1 VDCGLKNNPK
11 MKVLIIED
19 EKPAAEKLERH
30 LKKYDPTI
38 EVADKISSVEK
49 AVNWL
54 GDDQNYVDLIF
65 MDVQLTD
72 GLSFDIFKKAL
83 VQKPVIFTTAF
94 NEYAIEAFKGN
105 GIDYLLKPITYEALA
120 GSLQKLDNL
129 RRSLGA
135 SAPAPL
141 SNLEQAL
148 HLLQKKNYKNRFMV
162 RTGEH
167 IHSIP
172 AADIILFYAED
183 RNVFLQAD
191 NRKKYIIDYK
201 MEELEDILDPALFFR
216 VNRTFIV
223 SINAIRDVIVY
234 SNSRLLIRLQF
245 DFDKEIVVSRE
256 RVQEFKDWFNGL
268 G

>member
-1 VDCGLKNNPK
+1 

-30 LKKYDPTI
+30 IKKYDPTI

-49 AVNWL
+49 AVAWL
-54 GDDQNYVDLIF
+54 GDTQNYVDLIF

-72 GLSFDIFKKAL
+72 GLSFDIFKKTL

-129 RRSLGA
+129 RRNLGA
-135 SAPAPL
+135 APAAL
-141 SNLEQAL
+141 TNLEQAL
-148 HLLQKKNYKNRFMV
+148 QLLQKKNYKNRFMV

-172 AADIILFYAED
+172 AADILLFYAED
-183 RNVFLQAD
+183 RNVFLLAD

-223 SINAIRDVIVY
+223 CINSIRDVIVY
-234 SNSRLLIRLQF
+234 SNSRLLIRLQS

-268 G
+268 E

>member
-1 VDCGLKNNPK
+1 

-38 EVADKISSVEK
+38 EVTDKISSVEK
-49 AVNWL
+49 AVAWL
-54 GDDQNYVDLIF
+54 GDSQNYVDLIF

-72 GLSFDIFKKAL
+72 GLSFDIFKKTL

-135 SAPAPL
+135 PTPL
-141 SNLEQAL
+141 GNLEQAL
-148 HLLQKKNYKNRFMV
+148 QLLQKKNYKNRFMV

-172 AADIILFYAED
+172 ATDIVLFYAED
-183 RNVFLQAD
+183 RNVFLLAD
-191 NRKKYIIDYK
+191 KRKKYIIDYK

-223 SINAIRDVIVY
+223 SINSIRDVIVY
-234 SNSRLLIRLQF
+234 SNSRLLIRLQL

>member
-1 VDCGLKNNPK
+1 

-30 LKKYDPTI
+30 IKKYDPTI

-49 AVNWL
+49 AVAWL
-54 GDDQNYVDLIF
+54 GDSHNYVDLIF

-72 GLSFDIFKKAL
+72 GLSFDIFKKTL

-129 RRSLGA
+129 RRNLA
-135 SAPAPL
+135 AAPAPL
-141 SNLEQAL
+141 TNLEQAL
-148 HLLQKKNYKNRFMV
+148 QLLQKKTYKNRFMV

-172 AADIILFYAED
+172 ATDIILFYAED
-183 RNVFLQAD
+183 RNVFLLAD
-191 NRKKYIIDYK
+191 KRKKYIIDYK

-223 SINAIRDVIVY
+223 SINSIRDVIVY
-234 SNSRLLIRLQF
+234 SNSRLLIRLQC

>member
-1 VDCGLKNNPK
+1 

-30 LKKYDPTI
+30 IKKYDPTI

-49 AVNWL
+49 AVTWL
-54 GDDQNYVDLIF
+54 GNSQNYVDLIF

-72 GLSFDIFKKAL
+72 GLSFDIFKQTL

-120 GSLQKLDNL
+120 GSLQKLDTL
-129 RRSLGA
+129 RRSLGV

-141 SNLEQAL
+141 TNLEQAL
-148 HLLQKKNYKNRFMV
+148 QWLQKKNYKNRFMV

-172 AADIILFYAED
+172 ATDIILFYAED
-183 RNVFLQAD
+183 RNVFLLAEQ
-191 NRKKYIIDYK
+191 RKKYIIDYK

-216 VNRTFIV
+216 VNRTFIA
-223 SINAIRDVIVY
+223 SINSIRDVIVY
-234 SNSRLLIRLQF
+234 SNSRLLIRLRV

-256 RVQEFKDWFNGL
+256 RVQEFKDWFNGQ

>member
-1 VDCGLKNNPK
+1 

-30 LKKYDPTI
+30 IKKYDPTI
-38 EVADKISSVEK
+38 EVADKIPSVAK
-49 AVNWL
+49 AVSWL
-54 GDDQNYVDLIF
+54 GNTRNYVDLIF

-72 GLSFDIFKKAL
+72 GLSFEIFKKTL

-120 GSLQKLDNL
+120 GSLQKLDSL
-129 RRSLGA
+129 RRSLGGA
-135 SAPAPL
+135 APAPL
-141 SNLEQAL
+141 PNLEQAL
-148 HLLQKKNYKNRFMV
+148 QWLQKKNFKTRFMV

-172 AADIILFYAED
+172 AADILLFYAED
-183 RNVFLQAD
+183 RNVFLLAG

-201 MEELEDILDPALFFR
+201 MEELEDILDPAFFFR
-216 VNRTFIV
+216 VNRTFIAG
-223 SINAIRDVIVY
+223 INSIRDVIVY
-234 SNSRLLIRLQF
+234 SNSRLLVRLQA

-268 G
+268 A

>member
-1 VDCGLKNNPK
+1 

-38 EVADKISSVEK
+38 EVADKIASVEK
-49 AVNWL
+49 AVAWL
-54 GDDQNYVDLIF
+54 GNAQNGVDLIF

-94 NEYAIEAFKGN
+94 NEYAIEAFNGN
-105 GIDYLLKPITYEALA
+105 GIDYLLKPITYEAVA
-120 GSLQKLDNL
+120 GSLQKLDTLRKNL
-129 RRSLGA
+129 GP
-135 SAPAPL
+135 APASPL
-141 SNLEQAL
+141 AHLEQAL
-148 HLLQKKNYKNRFMV
+148 QLLQKKNYKNRFMV

-172 AADIILFYAED
+172 ASEIILFYAED
-183 RNVFLQAD
+183 RNVFLLAQ

-201 MEELEDILDPALFFR
+201 MEELEDILEPALFFR
-216 VNRTFIV
+216 VNRTFIINIG
-223 SINAIRDVIVY
+223 SINDVIVY
-234 SNSRLLIRLQF
+234 SNSRLLVRPKS

-256 RVQEFKDWFNGL
+256 RVQEFKDWFNGA
-268 G
+268 

>member
-1 VDCGLKNNPK
+1 

-30 LKKYDPTI
+30 LKKYDPSI
-38 EVADKISSVEK
+38 QVADKLPSVEK
-49 AVNWL
+49 AVAWL
-54 GDDQNYVDLIF
+54 SESHNYVDLIF

-72 GLSFDIFKKAL
+72 GLSFDIFKKTL

-105 GIDYLLKPITYEALA
+105 GIDYLLKPISYEALA
-120 GSLQKLDNL
+120 GSLQKLDTL
-129 RRSLGA
+129 RRSLNA

-141 SNLEQAL
+141 GNLEQAL
-148 HLLQKKNYKNRFMV
+148 QLLQKKNYKNRFMV

-167 IHSIP
+167 IHSIL
-172 AADIILFYAED
+172 AADITLFYAED
-183 RNVFLQAD
+183 RNVFLLAD

-223 SINAIRDVIVY
+223 NINSILDVIVY
-234 SNSRLLIRLQF
+234 SNSRLLIRLRAA
-245 DFDKEIVVSRE
+245 FDKEIVVSRE

>member
-1 VDCGLKNNPK
+1 

-19 EKPAAEKLERH
+19 EKPAADKLERH
-30 LKKYDPTI
+30 LTKYDPNI
-38 EVADKISSVEK
+38 QVADKLSSVEK
-49 AVNWL
+49 AVAWL
-54 GDDQNYVDLIF
+54 SETHNYVDLIF

-72 GLSFDIFKKAL
+72 GLSFDIFKKTL

-105 GIDYLLKPITYEALA
+105 GIDYLLKPISYEALA
-120 GSLQKLDNL
+120 GSLQKLDTL
-129 RRSLGA
+129 RRSLNA

-148 HLLQKKNYKNRFMV
+148 QLLQKKNYKNRFMV

-167 IHSIP
+167 IHSIL

-183 RNVFLQAD
+183 RNVFLLAG

-201 MEELEDILDPALFFR
+201 MEELEDILDPGLFFR

-223 SINAIRDVIVY
+223 NINSILDVIVY
-234 SNSRLLIRLQF
+234 SNSRLLIRLRA